1 MLPENIN
8 EIVDQAKKER
18 LQKKG
23 WVVGDVDEFL
33 ELSPAEMAIVEMKV
47 ALAKALIAKRKKL
60 GETQVSAAA
69 IAKTSQSRYAK
80 VEHADA
86 SVSLELMIKMFFALG
101 ATKKELLKT
110 LSA

>member
-1 MLPENIN
+1 MQRIDLWIR
-8 EIVDQAKKER
+8 QRKK
-18 LQKKG
+18 K
-23 WVVGDVDEFL
+23 W
-33 ELSPAEMAIVEMKV
+33 
-47 ALAKALIAKRKKL
+47 KRKAL

-80 VEHADA
+80 VEHADS

-101 ATKKELLKT
+101 ASKKELLKT